1 VNWRVCNPAL
11 MAAIVAAAIAPV
23 HVWAAGSDSSPDDAP
38 SLMVMADFN
47 HDGILDKA
55 EVIESQA
62 GSGAEVLRVSL
73 GRGDGTFQQMGS
85 SAAVGNA
92 PRSIVSGDFNRDGI
106 PDVVVGDDD
115 GSLKL
120 FLGSRTGELVPAGD
134 VARLGSVVSI
144 AVADYNGDGIPD
156 MAVSDWRTSDVAIL
170 LGAGNGSFERG
181 WSFPLRMR
189 GTVPHISTADFNGD
203 GIPDLVVVYGD
214 DDGYTYDVMVG
225 NGKGSFTKS
234 PDLGFARD
242 PNAHCPA

>member
-1 VNWRVCNPAL
+1 ML
-11 MAAIVAAAIAPV
+11 GLLAAVVASVIAPARL
-23 HVWAAGSDSSPDDAP
+23 WAAGSDTSPDDAP

-47 HDGILDKA
+47 HDGIFDKA
-55 EVIESQA
+55 EIVSEENGGTA
-62 GSGAEVLRVSL
+62 ALRVSL

-85 SAAVGNA
+85 SSAVGNA

-120 FLGSRTGELVPAGD
+120 FLGSRTGDLVSAGD

-144 AVADYNGDGIPD
+144 AVADFNGDGIPD
-156 MAVSDWRTSDVAIL
+156 MAVSDWRTSEVAIL

-225 NGKGSFTKS
+225 NGKGAFTKS
-234 PDLGFARD
+234 PNLGFARD